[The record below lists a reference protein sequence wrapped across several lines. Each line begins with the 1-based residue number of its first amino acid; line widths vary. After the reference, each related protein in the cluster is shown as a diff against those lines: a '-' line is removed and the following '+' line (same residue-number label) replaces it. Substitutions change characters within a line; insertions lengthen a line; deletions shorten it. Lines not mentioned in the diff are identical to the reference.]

1 MILSTESMY
10 ASLNLSNNY
19 VQCRHKLTC
28 DLPCICRSTWYN
40 CHRLLYTCTIDLYVD
55 VRPMEHLTYMSYVH
69 ENQKGNNVQ
78 CVLNVRVTYLVYVV
92 LCDKIVIGMYID
104 VQLRS
109 MATYVQWN
117 IWRTFHMY
125 LEIKMARE
133 SSAVINVRLTSNV
146 YEVKPGYIKIWK
158 CRQTSFWNICPNVI
172 RKKNYYV
179 D

>member
-117 IWRTFHMY
+117 IWRTFNMY
-125 LEIKMARE
+125 LEIKMATMF
-133 SSAVINVRLTSNV
+133 SAVINDRLTSHV
-146 YEVKPGYIKIWK
+146 YEVTPGQITIWK
-158 CRQTSFWNICPNVI
+158 CWQISVIYICPDL
-172 RKKNYYV
+172 KKLKKPIT
-179 D
+179 